1 MTGGETGDM
10 MKVEEVMDEE
20 VILLQENEQVGHA
33 RNLMLKNGISRIVV
47 TDAEGKPV
55 GMVTEKDLTHKMRG
69 DGPKWK
75 RRPIDK
81 ISIRRVMSEGILT
94 TRPQDELQEVV
105 ELMLKNNVSS
115 IPVVDENALV
125 GMISKT
131 DLIKFYKDKFQGTW
145 KVFDLMTSEVITANE
160 NHSIEHVI
168 GIMEDKKI
176 GKVVIVRD
184 NEPVGIITPENIS
197 FAYVEDPETGVSV
210 EKIYFIRSSDGKN
223 KKEVREVSM
232 LTAGDIM
239 HNHLIKIGKDE
250 DVTKAADLMLNEEIS
265 GVPVVEKDE
274 LVGIITKTD
283 IIRGIQ

>member
-1 MTGGETGDM
+1 MTGDTGDM
-10 MKVEEVMDEE
+10 MKVEEVMNED
-20 VILLQENEQVGHA
+20 VILMQENEQVGHA
-33 RNLMLKNGISRIVV
+33 RNLMLKNGISRIMVV
-47 TDAEGKPV
+47 DDEGTPV

-94 TRPQDELQEVV
+94 TGPQDELQGVV

-115 IPVVDENALV
+115 IPVVDENTLIGIV
-125 GMISKT
+125 SKT
-131 DLIKFYKDKFQGTW
+131 DLIKFYKDKFQGRW

-160 NHSIEHVI
+160 NHSIEHII

-176 GKVVIVRD
+176 GKVVVVRD

-210 EKIYFIRSSDGKN
+210 EKIYFIRNSDGKN

-250 DVTKAADLMLNEEIS
+250 DVAKAAELMLNEEIS
-265 GVPVVEKDE
+265 GVPVVENDI

>member
-1 MTGGETGDM
+1 M
-10 MKVEEVMDEE
+10 MKVEEVMNEE
-20 VILLQENEQVGHA
+20 VILMQENEQVGHA
-33 RNLMLKNGISRIVV
+33 RNLMLKHGVSRIVV
-47 TDAEGKPV
+47 VDEEGKPA

-69 DGPKWK
+69 NGPKWK

-81 ISIRRVMSEGILT
+81 IAIRRVMSEGLLT
-94 TRPQDELQEVV
+94 TRPQNDLQEVV
-105 ELMLKNNVSS
+105 ELILKNNVSS
-115 IPVVDENALV
+115 IPVVDENAII
-125 GMISKT
+125 GIITKT
-131 DLIKFYKDKFQGTW
+131 DLIKFYRNKFQGKW
-145 KVFDLMTSEVITANE
+145 KVSDLMTSDVITANE

-168 GIMEDKKI
+168 GIMEDKNI

-197 FAYVEDPETGVSV
+197 FASVEDPETGVSV
-210 EKIYFIRSSDGKN
+210 EKIYFIRTSDGKN

-250 DVTKAADLMLNEEIS
+250 DVAKAADLMFDEEIS
-265 GVPVVEKDE
+265 GVPVVENDE